1 MTAGA
6 GARRYVV
13 IEGPIGVGKTTLCR
27 LLHEDRGAELV
38 LEPHEDNPFLEAFYR
53 DPARYALPV
62 QMYFLLTRWK
72 QIDRIRQLGL
82 FHDWVV
88 SDYLFEKDRL
98 FAEKTLSSDEM
109 ELYDRFAASLG
120 RDMPTPDLVVVL
132 EAPIPVLLSRIRRR
146 GVAGE
151 DRITTKYL
159 EDLLERYDRQWRA
172 WTRCPVLRVDNTA
185 LDYGRDP
192 AARAEILAQIDAAIA
207 AGRAAADVAAGDDAA
222 QPSLFSGRLG

>member
-1 MTAGA
+1 M
-6 GARRYVV
+6 RRYIV
-13 IEGPIGVGKTTLCR
+13 IEGLIGVGKTSLCR
-27 LLHEDRGAELV
+27 LLQEAHGAELV

-82 FHDWVV
+82 FHPWVV

-98 FAEKTLSSDEM
+98 FAEKTLSSDEL

-132 EAPIPVLLSRIRRR
+132 DAPTPVLLRRIRER
-146 GVAGE
+146 GIAGE
-151 DRITTKYL
+151 DRIQAKYL
-159 EDLLERYDRQWRA
+159 DDLRERYEAQWGR
-172 WTRCPVLRVDNTA
+172 WTRSPVLRVDNDA
-185 LDYGRDP
+185 LDYTRDP
-192 AARAEILAQIDAAIA
+192 SARDEILRRITQALDQGAHAPP
-207 AGRAAADVAAGDDAA
+207 DDP
-222 QPSLFSGRLG
+222 QGGLFRGA

>member
-1 MTAGA
+1 M
-6 GARRYVV
+6 RRYIV
-13 IEGPIGVGKTTLCR
+13 IEGLIGVGKTSLCR
-27 LLHEDRGAELV
+27 LLQEAHGAELV

-82 FHDWVV
+82 FHPWVV

-98 FAEKTLSSDEM
+98 FAEKTLSSDEL

-132 EAPIPVLLSRIRRR
+132 DAPTPVLLRRIRER
-146 GVAGE
+146 GIAGE
-151 DRITTKYL
+151 DRIQAKYL
-159 EDLLERYDRQWRA
+159 DDLRERYEAQWGR
-172 WTRCPVLRVDNTA
+172 WTRSPVLRVDNDA
-185 LDYGRDP
+185 LDYTRDQG
-192 AARAEILAQIDAAIA
+192 ARDEILRRITQALDQGTHAPP
-207 AGRAAADVAAGDDAA
+207 DDP
-222 QPSLFSGRLG
+222 QGGLFRGA